1 MGITGRIGAPG
12 VFVGYH
18 RGTNPFLS
26 DPSVYRVDT
35 GQATRLTKKD
45 GELISLA
52 AAPGGRLWAFW
63 KVENSLRATRS
74 NPAATEWGQIVS
86 IKAPKNTSAVY
97 NLAGEASA
105 GPLDLLAHVDTS
117 PGTLGSWHQRILPGL
132 AFKASKGK
140 KGKIVIKVTDAGK
153 AVAGAKVKVGK
164 GSKTTSSSGKVGFSL
179 APGSY
184 KVTASKKGYA
194 SLTKKLR
201 VK

>member
-1 MGITGRIGAPG
+1 MGAPG

-74 NPAATEWGQIVS
+74 NPAATKWGQIVS
-86 IKAPKNTSAVY
+86 IKAPKSTSAVWQGRGRRQGQGGEGLEDHQLWRQGEL
-97 NLAGEASA
+97 LAGPRLLPGDGVEE
-105 GPLDLLAHVDTS
+105 GLRLAH
-117 PGTLGSWHQRILPGL
+117 
-132 AFKASKGK
+132 
-140 KGKIVIKVTDAGK
+140 
-153 AVAGAKVKVGK
+153 
-164 GSKTTSSSGKVGFSL
+164 
-179 APGSY
+179 
-184 KVTASKKGYA
+184 
-194 SLTKKLR
+194 
-201 VK
+201 